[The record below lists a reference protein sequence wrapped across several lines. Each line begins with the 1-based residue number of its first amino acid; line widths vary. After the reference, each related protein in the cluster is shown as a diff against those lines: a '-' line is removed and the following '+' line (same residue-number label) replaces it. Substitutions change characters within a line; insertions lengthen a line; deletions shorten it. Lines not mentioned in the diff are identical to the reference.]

1 MCSSDLFNTVVVLAG
16 SYIFLIECRCREIM
30 GDNETAAGS
39 RLPRILF
46 MRPHRVPKLSHALL
60 QAVALVL
67 LTISDPPVDLQGLSP

>member
-1 MCSSDLFNTVVVLAG
+1 MGFLPEADDTEHLEAYREALAPG
-16 SYIFLIECRCREIM
+16 IS
-30 GDNETAAGS
+30 GETAAGS